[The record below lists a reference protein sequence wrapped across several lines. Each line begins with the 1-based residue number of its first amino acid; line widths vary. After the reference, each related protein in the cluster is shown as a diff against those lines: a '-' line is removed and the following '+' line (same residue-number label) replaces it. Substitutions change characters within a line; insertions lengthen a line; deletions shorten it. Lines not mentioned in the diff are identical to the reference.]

1 MGLGLPIINTT
12 NNMADLRA
20 GNGGAREGS
29 GRPTKADE
37 IQMIQKLSPL
47 DDIAFEELT
56 KGIKRGEFAYIK
68 LFFHFRFGRPK
79 QITELTVNSEQPL
92 FNL

>member
-1 MGLGLPIINTT
+1 
-12 NNMADLRA
+12 
-20 GNGGAREGS
+20 
-29 GRPTKADE
+29 
-37 IQMIQKLSPL
+37 MIQKLSPL

>member
-1 MGLGLPIINTT
+1 MALGLPIINTT

-68 LFFHFRFGRPK
+68 LFFLAQIRLVFKLSPK
-79 QITELTVNSEQPL
+79 VPCLAS
-92 FNL
+92 F